1 MPISYFSQHICSYEE
16 AFEAILP
23 NLKQY
28 QHFVQ
33 DASEKEVDGI
43 IKSTKHMNSLFQAD
57 LIVFPEDG
65 LTGFEFSTAETL
77 MPFTQHVPDGYK
89 GWNPCLDP
97 G

>member
-1 MPISYFSQHICSYEE
+1 MVGLKNVKMPISYFSQHICSYEE

-43 IKSTKHMNSLFQAD
+43 IKSTKTYEQFILGRFN
-57 LIVFPEDG
+57 
-65 LTGFEFSTAETL
+65 
-77 MPFTQHVPDGYK
+77 
-89 GWNPCLDP
+89 CLS
-97 G
+97 